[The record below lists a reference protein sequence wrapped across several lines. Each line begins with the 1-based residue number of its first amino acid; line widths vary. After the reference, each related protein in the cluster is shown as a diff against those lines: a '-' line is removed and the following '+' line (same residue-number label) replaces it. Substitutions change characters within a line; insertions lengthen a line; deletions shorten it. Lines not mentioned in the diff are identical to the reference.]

1 LCWGVGGVTPG
12 LFTRGGVPT
21 PRSPELRNLAR
32 PPAEAEADLT
42 SPTENE

>member
-1 LCWGVGGVTPG
+1 VSTLRLNHRGVD
-12 LFTRGGVPT
+12 T